1 VVVVI
6 RLKEDTQ
13 RIGCKRALG
22 PRILVIPFG
31 VRVVEVSKVGS
42 RVGVEETR
50 YTLRYAIV
58 LRSQEDEMCIKG

>member
-13 RIGCKRALG
+13 RIGCSRALG

-31 VRVVEVSKVGS
+31 VRVVGASKMDSRGS
-42 RVGVEETR
+42 RQDMLWDMLLYHEVKK
-50 YTLRYAIV
+50 
-58 LRSQEDEMCIKG
+58 MKGA

>member
-31 VRVVEVSKVGS
+31 VVVVKLGRRGS
-42 RVGVEETR
+42 VE
-50 YTLRYAIV
+50 
-58 LRSQEDEMCIKG
+58 